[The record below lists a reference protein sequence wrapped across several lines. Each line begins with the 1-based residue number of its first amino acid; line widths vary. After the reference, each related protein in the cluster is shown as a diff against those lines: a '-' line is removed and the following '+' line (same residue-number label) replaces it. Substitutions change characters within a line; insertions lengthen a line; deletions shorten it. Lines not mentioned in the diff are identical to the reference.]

1 MYSIAKAIWRKYVHQ
16 MSDSVGRVGDLL
28 ERIGRLL
35 RGIRHR
41 NERLNPAQWEALRYL
56 GRANRYSRNPTALTR
71 YLGATKGTVS
81 QTLIALERKGLVRRA
96 ADPRDRRGVRLGLTS
111 RGRSHLHHDP
121 MAALIAGIDPA
132 LIARLDA
139 DLGELLVQL
148 QRRNGQRPFGQ
159 CGTCRF
165 FRVADALGEPGGPN
179 RCGLTLEPLSHQERE
194 QICAEHELPAA
205 RP

>member
-1 MYSIAKAIWRKYVHQ
+1 
-16 MSDSVGRVGDLL
+16 MSDSANQVSDLL

-41 NERLNPAQWEALRYL
+41 NEHLNPAQWEALRYL
-56 GRANRYSRNPTALTR
+56 GRANRYSRTPTALTH

-81 QTLIALERKGLVRRA
+81 QTLIALERKGLVRRT

-111 RGRSHLHHDP
+111 RGRSHLHRDP
-121 MAALIAGIDPA
+121 MAHLIEGVDPA

-139 DLGELLVQL
+139 DLRELLIQL
-148 QRRNGQRPFGQ
+148 QKRNRQRPFGQ

-165 FRVADALGEPGGPN
+165 FRAGDAPEELGGPN
-179 RCGLTLEPLSHQERE
+179 RCGLTLEPLSHPESG
-194 QICAEHELPAA
+194 QICAEHERPVA